1 MRPTMRFVPAKT
13 AEQQAAVLLD
23 RGRERLVRQR
33 MMLVNA
39 LRAHVAEFG
48 VIAPQGLRV
57 WEHSRTQ
64 RRDQFPGRS
73 DAEMTARAH
82 QQADAGQAFVR
93 HSPAIMLPVRAY
105 PGTVVGFLQRFVFF
119 WIGSPSKPDFL
130 LWCRSMTTTGTASCI
145 TRRWIQG
152 QSSIGEVQST
162 LVSVPF
168 KRVTGHLSLLLVV

>member
-1 MRPTMRFVPAKT
+1 
-13 AEQQAAVLLD
+13 
-23 RGRERLVRQR
+23 
-33 MMLVNA
+33 
-39 LRAHVAEFG
+39 
-48 VIAPQGLRV
+48 
-57 WEHSRTQ
+57 
-64 RRDQFPGRS
+64 
-73 DAEMTARAH
+73 MTARAH
-82 QQADAGQAFVR
+82 QQADAGQAR
-93 HSPAIMLPVRAY
+93 ATLTRYHASVRAY